1 MSIAPTVHA
10 ESRPIRTLVNLERLL
25 ARLLVGTGLLLAVS
39 AMIFMAGLSLDE
51 LTARQKLLN
60 LVNEKIQ
67 KEQGDLAAL
76 PATAMGTDA
85 VVGAMRGR
93 LALYDSVR
101 TATQLLIA
109 SGGSARSDEVIA
121 LRSALQSRGKS
132 ERLGTRIWMIR
143 EVRLL
148 SNSTLLIILLA
159 VCGAIGTALAS
170 ARRKTHFTM
179 YSVGMGMAA
188 GFITYLAITGGK
200 EVLLVGASSDDII
213 VNPNSSAFFALM
225 AGMFTER
232 AYGMLTSMVDSFTG
246 ARSGREGRPPRGG
259 KEG

>member
-1 MSIAPTVHA
+1 MSIAPSVHA

-39 AMIFMAGLSLDE
+39 TLIFMAGLSLDE

-67 KEQGDLAAL
+67 KQQGDLAAL
-76 PATAMGTDA
+76 PASAIGTDA

-109 SGGSARSDEVIA
+109 SGGSTRSDEVIA
-121 LRSALQSRGKS
+121 LRSILQGRGKPA
-132 ERLGTRIWMIR
+132 RLGARIWMIR

-148 SNSTLLIILLA
+148 SNSTLLIILLT

-188 GFITYLAITGGK
+188 GFITYLAISGGK

-232 AYGMLTSMVDSFTG
+232 AYGMLTSLMDTFAG
-246 ARSGREGRPPRGG
+246 ARDRGPSKAGREG
-259 KEG
+259 